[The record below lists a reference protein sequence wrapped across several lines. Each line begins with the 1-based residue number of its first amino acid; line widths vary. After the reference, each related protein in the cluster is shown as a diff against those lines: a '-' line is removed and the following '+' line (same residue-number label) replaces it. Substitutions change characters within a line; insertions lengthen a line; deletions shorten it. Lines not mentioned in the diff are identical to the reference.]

1 MTRTYD
7 LTAGSLALHFRRLAV
22 PAAIGM
28 VFTTLYNVV
37 DVFFAGLIGTA
48 AQAGLAISFQAF
60 FLFITF
66 GFGLASAMT
75 ALVGNAIGAKQDD
88 EARIIAARGIGFGV
102 IISLVLMVA
111 AWFIGPEL
119 IKLVSTEGDYRDA
132 GTGYLRV
139 LLLSMPGFILAFGV
153 NGLLQSQGDSVSM
166 QRGQIAAFFANIAL
180 NPLLVFGIPG
190 IWGGMGFD
198 GIAVSTVLSQT
209 GIMVYVIWRLFRTDL
224 MAGVTRSCFRPEW
237 ATYGAIVKQ
246 MLPVAMTMFV
256 MMSAGFIVQFY
267 LKSFGTS
274 AVAAYGVALRVEQ
287 MFLLPV
293 FGLTGALLPIAA
305 QNFGAGHHDRVRQ
318 ALFDCWKFGWMFMAV
333 ACPILFFASPLLMR
347 TFTDDPE
354 VIRIGV
360 SYLRVDGFILPI
372 YMMLFAINS
381 FLQALKRPIWTFW
394 IGAYRQA
401 FGVAFFVYVYVA
413 IYDFGV
419 MGVWFGIATAVTS
432 GWLISLIVAEYVAR
446 GSIGSL
452 RPAKAAAD
460 VV

>member
-1 MTRTYD
+1 MSRTHD
-7 LTAGSLALHFRRLAV
+7 LTTGPLSQHFKTLAI

-60 FLFITF
+60 FILITF
-66 GFGLASAMT
+66 GFGLSSAMT
-75 ALVGNAIGAKQDD
+75 ALVGNAIGAKD
-88 EARIIAARGIGFGV
+88 ETGARLVAARGIGFGV
-102 IISLVLMVA
+102 IISALLIGVG
-111 AWFIGPEL
+111 WFVGPEL
-119 IKLVSTEGDYRDA
+119 IKLVSTEGAYRDA
-132 GTGYLRV
+132 GTRYFRV
-139 LLLSMPGFILAFGV
+139 LLLSVPGFVLAFGI

-166 QRGQIAAFFANIAL
+166 QRGQIAAFFANIVL
-180 NPLLVFGIPG
+180 NPILVFGIPG
-190 IWGGMGFD
+190 VWSGMGFD
-198 GIAVSTVLSQT
+198 GIAVSTALSQT
-209 GIMVYVIWRLFRTDL
+209 GIMVYVTYRVFQTDL
-224 MAGVTRSCFRPEW
+224 LRDVTRSCFAPTME
-237 ATYGAIVKQ
+237 TYAAIFKQ
-246 MLPVAMTMFV
+246 MLPVTMTMFV
-256 MMSAGFIVQFY
+256 MMSAGFIVQYY

-287 MFLLPV
+287 LFLLPV

-333 ACPILFFASPLLMR
+333 ACPILYFASPMLMR
-347 TFTDDPE
+347 TFTDDAD

-394 IGAYRQA
+394 IGVYRQS
-401 FGVAFFVYVYVA
+401 FGVAFFSYVYVVVFG
-413 IYDFGV
+413 FGV
-419 MGVWFGIATAVTS
+419 MGVWIGIATSVVS
-432 GWLISLIVAEYVAR
+432 GWLISLMVAEYVAR
-446 GSIGSL
+446 GSIGGL
-452 RPAKAAAD
+452 RPLRRPAAES
-460 VV
+460 

>member
-1 MTRTYD
+1 MSRTHD
-7 LTAGSLALHFRRLAV
+7 LTEGSLALHFRQLAV

-75 ALVGNAIGAKQDD
+75 ALVGNAIGAKQGD
-88 EARIIAARGIGFGV
+88 EARMIAARGIGFG
-102 IISLVLMVA
+102 ITISLVLMVA
-111 AWFIGPEL
+111 VWFIGPEL
-119 IKLVSTEGDYRDA
+119 IKLVSTEGDYREA
-132 GTGYLRV
+132 GTRYLWV
-139 LLLSMPGFILAFGV
+139 LILSLPGFVLAFGV
-153 NGLLQSQGDSVSM
+153 NGLLQSQGDTVSM
-166 QRGQIAAFFANIAL
+166 QRGQIAAFFANIVL

-190 IWGGMGFD
+190 LWGGMGFD

-209 GIMVYVIWRLFRTDL
+209 GIMVYVFWRLFKTDL
-224 MAGVTRSCFRPEW
+224 MTGVTRSCFRPDL
-237 ATYGAIVKQ
+237 ATYRAIMRQ
-246 MLPVAMTMFV
+246 TLPVAMTMFV
-256 MMSAGFIVQFY
+256 MMSAGFVVQFY

-287 MFLLPV
+287 LFLLPV

-305 QNFGAGHHDRVRQ
+305 QNFGAGKHDRVRQ

-347 TFTDDPE
+347 SFTDDPE

-372 YMMLFAINS
+372 YMMMFAINS

-394 IGAYRQA
+394 IGVYRQA
-401 FGVAFFVYVYVA
+401 FGVAFFVYVYLM

-419 MGVWFGIATAVTS
+419 IGVWFGIATAVTS
-432 GWLISLIVAEYVAR
+432 GWIISLIVAEYVAR
-446 GSIGSL
+446 GSIGGL
-452 RPAKAAAD
+452 RGTKQVTPSA
-460 VV
+460 

>member
-1 MTRTYD
+1 MARTYD
-7 LTAGSLALHFRRLAV
+7 LTEGSLAQHFRRLAV

-66 GFGLASAMT
+66 GFGLSSAMT
-75 ALVGNAIGAKQDD
+75 ALVGNAIGAKEDA
-88 EARIIAARGIGFGV
+88 EARIVAARGIGFGV
-102 IISLVLMVA
+102 IISTVLMVA

-119 IKLVSTEGDYRDA
+119 IKLVSAEGEYRDA
-132 GTGYLRV
+132 GTRYLRV
-139 LLLSMPGFILAFGV
+139 LLLSMPGFVLAFGV
-153 NGLLQSQGDSVSM
+153 NGLLQSQGDTVSM

-190 IWGGMGFD
+190 VWGGMGFD

-209 GIMVYVIWRLFRTDL
+209 GIMIYVIWRLFKTDL
-224 MAGVTRSCFRPEW
+224 MAGVTRSCFWPELG
-237 ATYGAIVKQ
+237 TYGAITRQ
-246 MLPVAMTMFV
+246 MLPVTMTMFV

-287 MFLLPV
+287 LFLLPV

-305 QNFGAGHHDRVRQ
+305 QNFGAGRHDRVRQ
-318 ALFDCWKFGWMFMAV
+318 ALFDCWKFGWIFMAV

-360 SYLRVDGFILPI
+360 SYLRIDGFILPI

-394 IGAYRQA
+394 IGVYRQA
-401 FGVAFFVYVYVA
+401 FGVAFFVYLYVM

-419 MGVWFGIATAVTS
+419 MGVWVGIATAVTTV
-432 GWLISLIVAEYVAR
+432 WLISLIVADYVAR
-446 GSIGSL
+446 GSIGGL
-452 RPAKAAAD
+452 RATRTDANTA
-460 VV
+460 